1 MKVLLVDD
9 SKVIRRMQENQ
20 LNELGV
26 SDIIHADDGKQALE
40 VLVANMPVD
49 IVLLDWN
56 MPVMDG
62 YECLK
67 TIRANDEYKGVK
79 VIMCTSESE
88 QSSVLEAIKAGA
100 NNYIVKPFTVEILK
114 NKLDL

>member
-1 MKVLLVDD
+1 MRILLVDD
-9 SKVIRRMQENQ
+9 SAVIRRMQENQ

-26 SDIIHADDGKQALE
+26 TDIIHAADGEEALKT
-40 VLVANMPVD
+40 LALNMPVD

-56 MPVMDG
+56 MPILDG
-62 YECLK
+62 YDCLK
-67 TIRANDEYKGVK
+67 TIRANDAYKDVR

-100 NNYIVKPFTVEILK
+100 NNYIVKPFTVDILK
-114 NKLDL
+114 NKLAL